1 MSQNIL
7 FNEFNDFDTDLNNSN
22 ITIFSEQHGRKK
34 NTYVIGWNIDKETM
48 KEHLKTLKRKHGC
61 NGSIK
66 MKNYQGEDCQA
77 IHLQGEWKDEVKSY
91 LKSLDVHEDDIEIK
105 V

>member
-1 MSQNIL
+1 MSQNIV
-7 FNEFNDFDTDLNNSN
+7 FNDFNDFDTNLNDSD
-22 ITIFSEQHGRKK
+22 ITIFSEQNGRKK
-34 NTYVIGWNIDKETM
+34 NTYVIGWNIGKESM

-66 MKNYQGEDCQA
+66 MKNYQGEEYEA
-77 IHLQGEWKDEVKSY
+77 MHLQGEWKDEVKSY
-91 LKSLDVHEDDIEIK
+91 LESLGIHEDDIDVK